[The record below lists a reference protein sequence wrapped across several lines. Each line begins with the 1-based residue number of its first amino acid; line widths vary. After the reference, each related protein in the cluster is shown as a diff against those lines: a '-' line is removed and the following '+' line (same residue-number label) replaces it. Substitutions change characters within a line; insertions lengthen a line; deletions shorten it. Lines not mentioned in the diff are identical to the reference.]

1 MKNTKFLYT
10 DGKDVV
16 VTQLVLQTKNIEYRL
31 KGITDFGMSIIKPQR
46 LPGLLAVVAG
56 VSLVLNAFN
65 IFIANEFIQS
75 FLIALTEAGKVLIGG
90 CLILAGLGYILF
102 VGKRYA
108 VRIETAEGDKH
119 VVISKS
125 REYVDQILNAI
136 RRAKLAAI
144 SI

>member
-16 VTQLVLQTKNIEYRL
+16 VTQSVLQTKNIEYRL

-75 FLIALTEAGKVLIGG
+75 FLLDLTEAGKVLIGG